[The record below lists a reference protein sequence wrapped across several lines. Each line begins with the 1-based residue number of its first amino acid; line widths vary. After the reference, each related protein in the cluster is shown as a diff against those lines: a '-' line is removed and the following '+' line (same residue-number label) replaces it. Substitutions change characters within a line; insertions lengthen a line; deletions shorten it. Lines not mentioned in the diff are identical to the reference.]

1 MSMDANSAKA
11 VSNWVSPGTLYV
23 VATPI
28 GNLSDLSPR
37 AAAVLAGVQRIAAE
51 DTRSTARLLQ
61 AHAIETPCLSL
72 HEHNERSRVD
82 SLLRALEAGEALAL
96 VSDAGTPLIS
106 DPGYA
111 LVRAVRDAGRPVVAV
126 PGPCAAVAALSV
138 AGIASDR
145 FAFEGFLPP
154 KAGAR
159 RKRLEVL
166 RGDPRTLIL
175 YEAPHRIVDTVGDLA
190 EVFGGARRA
199 CVAREI
205 SKRFE
210 QSVTLPL
217 EQAVDWLLADADRQR
232 GEFVLVVEG
241 CESSADSA
249 EGLRVARLLQAE
261 LGPSAAA
268 RLAAQITGAPRKA
281 LYAALAGDSD
291 ES

>member
-1 MSMDANSAKA
+1 MK
-11 VSNWVSPGTLYV
+11 
-23 VATPI
+23 
-28 GNLSDLSPR
+28 NLSFPGLPR
-37 AAAVLAGVQRIAAE
+37 VLI
-51 DTRSTARLLQ
+51 
-61 AHAIETPCLSL
+61 
-72 HEHNERSRVD
+72 VD
-82 SLLRALEAGEALAL
+82 DEPR
-96 VSDAGTPLIS
+96 
-106 DPGYA
+106 
-111 LVRAVRDAGRPVVAV
+111 VRDG
-126 PGPCAAVAALSV
+126 LS
-138 AGIASDR
+138 AQLR
-145 FAFEGFLPP
+145 QEGMYV
-154 KAGAR
+154 
-159 RKRLEVL
+159 ES
-166 RGDPRTLIL
+166 
-175 YEAPHRIVDTVGDLA
+175 VGDLA